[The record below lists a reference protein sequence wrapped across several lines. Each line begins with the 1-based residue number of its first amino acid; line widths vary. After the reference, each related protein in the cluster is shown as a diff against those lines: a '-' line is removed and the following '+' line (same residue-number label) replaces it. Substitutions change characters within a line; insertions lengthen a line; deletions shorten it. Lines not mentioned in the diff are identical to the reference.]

1 MLTLLNRWRSQPGGA
16 TNAAAF
22 IRVLESPKSSVS
34 DKVLVLRAFND
45 WDVLVNTWFEVAD
58 ALPAVEKLLDVSTF
72 PEHSSAALLV
82 SKVYFCLEQY
92 DRALEF
98 ALRGDF
104 NVVPAPRKGLGND
117 AEYVNKV
124 IETAIDTYKAMSQ
137 QNMMPPQQLRDLID
151 KIVSRNLDKKEIWYV
166 ISLGFETR
174 NLEMISRAI
183 GAMPADLNI
192 KNQTTLV
199 ETLNRVVNGAFDRS
213 FRFQVID
220 IVISTY
226 LMCPSPDMSKICE
239 CYVLTDNA
247 DSAADTILSL
257 IKRTLLTRAF
267 QIAFDLYE
275 TASQGFLD
283 RVLKK
288 LHEQETSDAK
298 AMEKI
303 DSILKGHET
312 VKAYL
317 DFYVRH
323 NHTDTVL
330 MEEIKENI
338 RTASAHNA
346 LLISNGLMQYGT
358 TCDDFLRNNLTWV
371 SKATNWNKFNAVA
384 SLGLIH
390 HGQEASAM
398 KVLDPYLPK
407 ESVEG
412 FGFKEGG
419 AMLAYG
425 LIHAKHGDATAMST
439 LAQWLRTADNE
450 PVRHGACL
458 GFGVAGLGS
467 SSMSGYEKV
476 REVLQRD
483 EAVSGESAGIA
494 MGLIMA
500 GNLNQEVFN
509 ELKQYTVDTQHDK
522 TQRGIRTGLACAAFG
537 LQGDAEPYIQEAIS
551 AKSNPMLRS
560 TGICMLSMAY
570 AGTGSP
576 EVVRRLLEKVATDPN
591 LDVKRYATIGIG
603 FVLSKD
609 PTTCLSYVSMLT
621 EHFNGHVRYGAAMA
635 LGIAC
640 AATGNMEAIALI
652 EPMISDKEG
661 FVRKGA
667 LLSLA
672 LIMCQQ
678 TDYTCPKVN
687 GFRKQLLKKVG
698 EKNEDSLVKFGA
710 IIAQGLLDIGGQ
722 NAAVTM
728 HNSDGQP
735 DMGSMVGMMCFL
747 HGWFWHSMHFFVAL
761 AAKPSCLVLVN
772 ENLKIPV
779 MEYTCH
785 ANSQKFAYPPRAESK
800 KDKDVKKIETVVLSI
815 TGKKNALKKAAAAEE
830 KRRREAA
837 FNALSAHLTPAL
849 SSSSTSSTGTAASA
863 SGATTASAPAAAAA
877 AAPASSS
884 STATTTTATTAS
896 AAPTTATMPAEDEKM
911 EVDQPGKMPKKEKAP
926 EKDNKP
932 LHRLQNP
939 ARVIPA
945 QRQLLSITDLKS
957 YFPMKP
963 LYKGGIIVAD
973 RVDKEREEK
982 LVSEVVSQVTAPVIT
997 GGSST
1002 ECKPHST
1009 FEINLGDY

>member
-1 MLTLLNRWRSQPGGA
+1 MLTLLKRWRSQPGGA
-16 TNAAAF
+16 TNASAF
-22 IRVLESPKSSVS
+22 IRILESPKAAIS
-34 DKVLVLRAFND
+34 DKVHVLQAFND
-45 WDVLVNTWFEVAD
+45 WDILTNTWFEVAD
-58 ALPAVEKLLDVSTF
+58 ALPAVEKLLDIDQF
-72 PEHSSAALLV
+72 PDHNAAALLV

-92 DRALEF
+92 ERALEF
-98 ALRGDF
+98 ALRTDF
-104 NVVPAPRKGLGND
+104 NVVPAPKTGLGND

-124 IETAIDTYKAMSQ
+124 IETAIDTYKTLSSQ
-137 QNMMPPQQLRDLID
+137 GLEIPVRLRELVE
-151 KIVSRNLDKKEIWYV
+151 KIVKRNLEKSEIWYV
-166 ISLGFETR
+166 ISLGFETT
-174 NLEMISRAI
+174 NLPMIERAI
-183 GAMPADLNI
+183 SAMPNALND
-192 KNQTTLV
+192 KNQTTLH
-199 ETLNRVVNGAFDRS
+199 ETLNRVVSGAFDRS
-213 FRFQVID
+213 FRFKVINT
-220 IVISTY
+220 VIKTY
-226 LMCPSPDMSKICE
+226 MKCPSPDMSKICE

-247 DSAADTILSL
+247 EAAADTITDLISRNLS
-257 IKRTLLTRAF
+257 TAAY

-283 RVLKK
+283 RVLRRF
-288 LHEQETSDAK
+288 EQKDSPDAK

-303 DSILKGHET
+303 HSIMKGHET

-323 NHTDTVL
+323 NHTDSIL

-358 TCDDFLRNNLTWV
+358 TCDDFLRNNLNWV

-439 LAQWLRTADNE
+439 LAQWLKTADNE

-467 SSMSGYEKV
+467 SSISGYEKV

-522 TQRGIRTGLACAAFG
+522 TQRGIRTGLACASFG
-537 LQGDAEPYIQEAIS
+537 LQGDAEPFIKEAIG

-576 EVVRRLLEKVATDPN
+576 SVVRRLLEKVATDPN

-609 PTTCLSYVSMLT
+609 PATCLSYVSMLT

-640 AATGNMEAIALI
+640 AGTGNMEAISLI

-687 GFRKQLLKKVG
+687 GFRKQLLKKIG

-710 IIAQGLLDIGGQ
+710 IISQGLLDIGGQ

-747 HGWFWHSMHFFVAL
+747 HGWFWHSMHFFIAL
-761 AAKPSCLVLVN
+761 AAKPSCLVMVN

-779 MEYTCH
+779 LDYICH
-785 ANSQKFAYPPRAESK
+785 ANSQKYAYPPRTESK

-815 TGKKNALKKAAAAEE
+815 TGKKNALKKQAAEE
-830 KRRREAA
+830 KKRREAA
-837 FNALSAHLTPAL
+837 ATAALAAANAQ
-849 SSSSTSSTGTAASA
+849 SSSSGT
-863 SGATTASAPAAAAA
+863 TV
-877 AAPASSS
+877 
-884 STATTTTATTAS
+884 
-896 AAPTTATMPAEDEKM
+896 EDEKM
-911 EVDQPGKMPKKEKAP
+911 EVDQPGKPKKEKVP
-926 EKDNKP
+926 EKDTKP
-932 LHRLQNP
+932 LHRLMNP

-945 QRQLLSITDLKS
+945 QRQLISISDSRS
-957 YFPMKP
+957 YTPMKP

-973 RVDKEREEK
+973 RVDKEKEEK
-982 LVSEVVSQVTAPVIT
+982 LVSEVVSQ
-997 GGSST
+997 
-1002 ECKPHST
+1002 
-1009 FEINLGDY
+1009 INLPPSSEKVELKPFTPFDINLADF

>member
-1 MLTLLNRWRSQPGGA
+1 MLTLLNRWRSQPGGPS
-16 TNAAAF
+16 NASAF

-34 DKVLVLRAFND
+34 DKVLVLKAFND

-58 ALPAVEKLLDVSTF
+58 ALPAVEKLLDVTAF
-72 PEHSSAALLV
+72 PEQSSAALLV

-92 DRALEF
+92 ERALEF

-104 NVVPAPRKGLGND
+104 NVVPAPRVGLGND
-117 AEYVNKV
+117 AEYVNKI
-124 IETAIDTYKAMSQ
+124 IETAIDTYKIMSQ
-137 QNMMPPQQLRDLID
+137 QGIAAPQQLRELVD
-151 KIVSRNLDKKEIWYV
+151 KIVARNLDNREIWYV
-166 ISLGFETR
+166 ISLGFETT
-174 NLEMISRAI
+174 NLPMIEKAI
-183 GAMPADLNI
+183 SAMPAELNV

-213 FRFQVID
+213 FRFKVINT
-220 IVISTY
+220 VIKTY
-226 LMCPSPDMSKICE
+226 LKCPSPDMSKICE

-247 DSAADTILSL
+247 ESAADTITDLISRNLS
-257 IKRTLLTRAF
+257 TRSY

-283 RVLKK
+283 RVLRRF
-288 LHEQETSDAK
+288 EQQEQPADAK
-298 AMEKI
+298 SMEKVH
-303 DSILKGHET
+303 SILKGHET

-323 NHTDTVL
+323 NHTDSVL

-358 TCDDFLRNNLTWV
+358 TCDDFLRNNLSWV

-439 LAQWLRTADNE
+439 LAQWLKTAENE

-458 GFGVAGLGS
+458 GFGIAGLGS
-467 SSMSGYEKV
+467 SSVSGYEKI

-522 TQRGIRTGLACAAFG
+522 TQRGIRTGLACASFG
-537 LQGDAEPYIQEAIS
+537 LQGDAEPYITEAIG

-576 EVVRRLLEKVATDPN
+576 DVVRRLLEKVATDPN

-609 PTTCLSYVSMLT
+609 PNTCLSYVSMLT

-640 AATGNMEAIALI
+640 AGTGNMEAIGLV

-667 LLSLA
+667 LLSLS

-687 GFRKQLLKKVG
+687 GFRKQLLKKIG

-722 NAAVTM
+722 NAAVSM

-747 HGWFWHSMHFFVAL
+747 HGWFWHSMHFFIAL
-761 AAKPSCLVLVN
+761 AAKPSCLVMVN

-779 MEYTCH
+779 LDYVCH

-800 KDKDVKKIETVVLSI
+800 KDKDIKKVETVVLSI

-830 KRRREAA
+830 KKRRE
-837 FNALSAHLTPAL
+837 
-849 SSSSTSSTGTAASA
+849 
-863 SGATTASAPAAAAA
+863 AAAAA
-877 AAPASSS
+877 ALHAAAQSSS
-884 STATTTTATTAS
+884 SAS
-896 AAPTTATMPAEDEKM
+896 GGAAAGAAGEDEKM
-911 EVDQPGKMPKKEKAP
+911 EVDQQGKPKKEKAP
-926 EKDNKP
+926 EKDTKP
-932 LHRLQNP
+932 IHRLCNP

-945 QRQLLSITDLKS
+945 QRNLITISDLRS
-957 YFPMKP
+957 YSPMKP
-963 LYKGGIIVAD
+963 LYKGGIIVSD
-973 RVDKEREEK
+973 RVDKDREEK
-982 LVSEVVSQVTAPVIT
+982 LVSEVVAQVSLPA
-997 GGSST
+997 SSSNA
-1002 ECKPHST
+1002 ELKPPQP
-1009 FEINLGDY
+1009 FEINLTDY

>member
-16 TNAAAF
+16 SNAAAF
-22 IRVLESPKSSVS
+22 IRVLESPKSAVT
-34 DKVLVLRAFND
+34 DKVLVLKAFND

-58 ALPAVEKLLDVSTF
+58 ALPAVEQLLDNNTF

-92 DRALEF
+92 ERALEF

-104 NVVPAPRKGLGND
+104 NVVPATRTGLGND
-117 AEYVNKV
+117 AEYVNKI
-124 IETAIDTYKAMSQ
+124 IETAIDTYKTLSKQ
-137 QNMMPPQQLRDLID
+137 GSGIPQKLRDLID
-151 KIVSRNLDKKEIWYV
+151 RIVARNLDKREIWFV
-166 ISLGFETR
+166 ISLGFETT
-174 NLEMISRAI
+174 NLAMIDRAI
-183 GAMPADLNI
+183 SAMPADLTI

-220 IVISTY
+220 TVIKTY
-226 LMCPSPDMSKICE
+226 LKCPSPDMSKICE

-247 DSAADTILSL
+247 EAAADTITSL
-257 IKRTLLTRAF
+257 IAKSLSTRAY

-283 RVLKK
+283 RVLKRF
-288 LHEQETSDAK
+288 QQQDARDEK
-298 AMEKI
+298 SMEKI
-303 DSILKGHET
+303 HSILKGHET

-317 DFYVRH
+317 DFFVRH
-323 NHTDTVL
+323 NHTDSVL

-358 TCDDFLRNNLTWV
+358 TCDDFLRNNLNWV

-390 HGQEASAM
+390 HGQESSAM
-398 KVLDPYLPK
+398 KVLEPYLPK

-439 LAQWLRTADNE
+439 LAQWLKTAENE

-467 SSMSGYEKV
+467 SSVSNYEKV

-500 GNLNQEVFN
+500 GHLNQEVFN

-537 LQGDAEPYIQEAIS
+537 LQGDAEPYIKEAIG

-576 EVVRRLLEKVATDPN
+576 DVVRRLLEKVATDPN

-609 PTTCLSYVSMLT
+609 PSTCLSYVAMLT

-640 AATGNMEAIALI
+640 AGTGNMEAIALI

-687 GFRKQLLKKVG
+687 GFRKQLLKKIG

-728 HNSDGQP
+728 QNSDKQP

-747 HGWFWHSMHFFVAL
+747 HGWFWHSMHFFIAL
-761 AAKPSCLVLVN
+761 AAKPSCLVMMN

-779 MEYTCH
+779 LDYICH

-815 TGKKNALKKAAAAEE
+815 TGKKNASKKLIAEE
-830 KRRREAA
+830 KKRREAA
-837 FNALSAHLTPAL
+837 ASASSAAAAP
-849 SSSSTSSTGTAASA
+849 SSSSTSGTA
-863 SGATTASAPAAAAA
+863 PA
-877 AAPASSS
+877 
-884 STATTTTATTAS
+884 
-896 AAPTTATMPAEDEKM
+896 AEDEKM
-911 EVDQPGKMPKKEKAP
+911 EVDQPGKSK
-926 EKDNKP
+926 
-932 LHRLQNP
+932 
-939 ARVIPA
+939 
-945 QRQLLSITDLKS
+945 
-957 YFPMKP
+957 
-963 LYKGGIIVAD
+963 
-973 RVDKEREEK
+973 
-982 LVSEVVSQVTAPVIT
+982 
-997 GGSST
+997 
-1002 ECKPHST
+1002 
-1009 FEINLGDY
+1009 

>member
-1 MLTLLNRWRSQPGGA
+1 MLLLPSMLSLLNRWKSQPGGA

-22 IRVLESPKSSVS
+22 IRVLESPKSSVQ
-34 DKVLVLRAFND
+34 DKVHVLRAFND
-45 WDVLVNTWFEVAD
+45 WDILTNTWFEVAD
-58 ALPAVEKLLDVSTF
+58 ALPAIEKFLEVATF
-72 PEHSSAALLV
+72 PEHSAAALLV

-98 ALRGDF
+98 ALRGQF
-104 NVVPAPRKGLGND
+104 NVVPAARVGLGND

-124 IETAIDTYKAMSQ
+124 IETAVDTYKSLSA
-137 QNMMPPQQLRDLID
+137 QNLVVSAKLRELID
-151 KIVSRNLDKKEIWYV
+151 KIVSRNLDKHEIWYV
-166 ISLGFETR
+166 ISLGFETN
-174 NLEMISRAI
+174 NLAMIERAI
-183 GAMPADLNI
+183 AALPEDLSVKSQVVLI
-192 KNQTTLV
+192 
-199 ETLNRVVNGAFDRS
+199 ETLNRVANGAFDRT
-213 FRFQVID
+213 FRFNVID
-220 IVISTY
+220 TVVKTY
-226 LMCPSPDMSKICE
+226 LRCPSPDMSKICE

-247 DSAADTILSL
+247 NATADAIT
-257 IKRTLLTRAF
+257 TLVSKGQHSRAY

-275 TASQGFLD
+275 TASQGFLN
-283 RVLKK
+283 RVLQRFRT
-288 LHEQETSDAK
+288 QEEDKTRDPVP
-298 AMEKI
+298 MERI
-303 DSILKGHET
+303 HSILNGHET

-317 DFYVRH
+317 DFFVRH
-323 NHTDTVL
+323 NHTDSGL
-330 MEEIKENI
+330 MEEIKDNI

-346 LLISNGLMQYGT
+346 LLIANGLMQYGT
-358 TCDDFLRNNLTWV
+358 TCDDFLRNNLSWV

-384 SLGLIH
+384 SLGLVH
-390 HGQEASAM
+390 HGQETSAL

-439 LAQWLRTADNE
+439 LAQWLKTAENE

-467 SSMSGYEKV
+467 ASQQNYERV

-500 GNLNQEVFN
+500 GNLSADVFN

-537 LQGDAEPYIQEAIS
+537 LQSDAEPFVAEALR

-560 TGICMLSMAY
+560 TGICMLAMAY

-603 FVLSKD
+603 FVLSRD
-609 PTTCLSYVSMLT
+609 QSMCLQYVSMLT

-635 LGIAC
+635 LAIAC
-640 AATGNMEAIALI
+640 AGSGNMEAIALI

-667 LLSLA
+667 LLALA

-678 TDYTCPKVN
+678 TDYSCPKVN
-687 GFRKQLLKKVG
+687 GFRKQLLKKIG

-722 NAAVTM
+722 NAAVLM
-728 HNSDGQP
+728 HNADGQP

-747 HGWFWHSMHFFVAL
+747 HGWFWHSMHFFVSL
-761 AAKPSCLVLVN
+761 AAKPSCLVTVN
-772 ENLKIPV
+772 QNLKIPV
-779 MEYTCH
+779 LEYTCMASSH
-785 ANSQKFAYPPRAESK
+785 KFAYPPKTESK
-800 KDKDVKKIETVVLSI
+800 KDKDVKKVETVVLSI
-815 TGKKNALKKAAAAEE
+815 TGKKSAQKKQAALEE
-830 KRRREAA
+830 KRRRDMAA
-837 FNALSAHLTPAL
+837 FEQKFQ
-849 SSSSTSSTGTAASA
+849 AASESVQKHEKAVA
-863 SGATTASAPAAAAA
+863 SAAAAA
-877 AAPASSS
+877 SGGTFTFTPPPINTAALNALKPALLASIER
-884 STATTTTATTAS
+884 TEKAAAEGTTAVDADPAKKPKTER
-896 AAPTTATMPAEDEKM
+896 PT
-911 EVDQPGKMPKKEKAP
+911 
-926 EKDNKP
+926 
-932 LHRLQNP
+932 HRLQNP
-939 ARVIPA
+939 ARVIPS
-945 QRQLLSITDLKS
+945 QRMYMALADQKS
-957 YFPMKP
+957 YNPMKS
-963 LYKGGIIVAD
+963 LTKGGIVVAE
-973 RVDKEREEK
+973 RIDKEKEE
-982 LVSEVVSQVTAPVIT
+982 VFVAEVVTKVQTVAGTSNVELKA
-997 GGSST
+997 
-1002 ECKPHST
+1002 HST
-1009 FEINLGDY
+1009 FEININDY